1 MPLVWMSVIQTFT
14 TMSGQTGATVSVQT
28 GATKQQT
35 GSQQVRQLAEDVRSL
50 EEDLKIARLTEACLE
65 KEQVQLSAGVIALR
79 NDFNR
84 TDSRLN
90 TLMEM
95 LGIPPE

>member
-35 GSQQVRQLAEDVRSL
+35 GSQQVRQLAEDVERL
-50 EEDLKIARLTEACLE
+50 RQDFVIAGLTEACLE
-65 KEQVQLSAGVIALR
+65 QEQVLLSDEIISLR
-79 NDFNR
+79 RRSNATNGDI
-84 TDSRLN
+84 DAV
-90 TLMEM
+90 MKM
-95 LGIPPE
+95 LGIFP